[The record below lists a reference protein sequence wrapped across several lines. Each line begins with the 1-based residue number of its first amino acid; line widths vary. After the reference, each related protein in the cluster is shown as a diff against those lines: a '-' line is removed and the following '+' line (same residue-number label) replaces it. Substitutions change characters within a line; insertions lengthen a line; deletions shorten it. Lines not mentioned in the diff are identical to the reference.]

1 MSREDYLIRRIEMI
15 EKDLDHL
22 KTFVSVGKRK
32 AESLRGVWAGLN
44 TSDQDIEEAKRSLF
58 KGLEIDGSD

>member
-15 EKDLDHL
+15 EQDLSHL

-32 AESLRGVWAGLN
+32 ADSLRGVWAGLN
-44 TSDQDIEEAKRSLF
+44 TPDEDIEEAKRSLF
-58 KGLEIDGSD
+58 KGLEIDDPD